1 MKEVIRGAV
10 ETLRDGRPC
19 VLATVVRTKGSTPQK
34 AGAMLLVRDDGSG
47 LGTLGGGCVE
57 GDIWFAAQEMLRQAG
72 GPEFKDYYL
81 NEDIAARDGL
91 VCGGT
96 MYFYLEPL
104 RRIDD
109 FLPLGDEI
117 LEAYDG
123 GEPVSLATV
132 VNSPRR
138 PELLGAKLL
147 LRADGTV
154 SGTLGAPAL
163 DEPALAT
170 ARRIADIGNTE
181 SITADGAEIFVE
193 GFTTPPTLVMV
204 GGGHVGKATADLANL
219 LGYRVYVVD
228 DRPEFANKE
237 RFPYAEQ
244 VVVAP
249 YHQWAEHLSINVNS
263 FLVVATRGHRFDD
276 IGIGVGAENPRP
288 VHRAIGQPPQDADDL
303 PPLDG
308 AGRRQRAHPRG
319 LRPRR
324 PEHRRPYPGGAGG
337 KHNVGNHHGAARRRR
352 RANADGRLVHR
363 PRRQHRGPRRRGLA
377 DAGRLRHPAGRR
389 GIQQDGTTESAATL
403 GAAAPCCSTRPP
415 RCWTAAPTAW
425 WRFWAIAPTSCGLC
439 WKAGRGFPGR

>member
-57 GDIWFAAQEMLRQAG
+57 GDIWFAAQEMLRQDG

-104 RRIDD
+104 RRSDD

-123 GEPVSLATV
+123 GEPVSLATI

-154 SGTLGAPAL
+154 SGTLGSPAL

-181 SITADGAEIFVE
+181 SITAEGAEIFVE

-276 IGIGVGAENPRP
+276 MALESALKTRARYIGLLGSRRKTLMIYRRLMEQGVAKERIREVYAPVGLNIGALTPDELAVSIMSEIIM
-288 VHRAIGQPPQDADDL
+288 V
-303 PPLDG
+303 
-308 AGRRQRAHPRG
+308 
-319 LRPRR
+319 
-324 PEHRRPYPGGAGG
+324 
-337 KHNVGNHHGAARRRR
+337 
-352 RANADGRLVHR
+352 
-363 PRRQHRGPRRRGLA
+363 RRG
-377 DAGRLRHPAGRR
+377 G
-389 GIQQDGTTESAATL
+389 DGGQMRMGDWYIDRAASIVDR
-403 GAAAPCCSTRPP
+403 AVEV
-415 RCWTAAPTAW
+415 
-425 WRFWAIAPTSCGLC
+425 
-439 WKAGRGFPGR
+439 

>member
-147 LRADGTV
+147 LRADGTA
-154 SGTLGAPAL
+154 SGTLGSPAL
-163 DEPALAT
+163 DEPALET

-181 SITADGAEIFVE
+181 SITAEGAEIFVE

-276 IGIGVGAENPRP
+276 MALESALKTRARYIGLLGSRRKTLMIYRRLMEQGVAKERIREVYAPVGLNIGA
-288 VHRAIGQPPQDADDL
+288 L
-303 PPLDG
+303 T
-308 AGRRQRAHPRG
+308 
-319 LRPRR
+319 
-324 PEHRRPYPGGAGG
+324 PEELA
-337 KHNVGNHHGAARRRR
+337 VSIMSEIIM
-352 RANADGRLVHR
+352 V
-363 PRRQHRGPRRRGLA
+363 RRG
-377 DAGRLRHPAGRR
+377 G
-389 GIQQDGTTESAATL
+389 DGGQMRMGDWYIDRAASIVDR
-403 GAAAPCCSTRPP
+403 AVEV
-415 RCWTAAPTAW
+415 
-425 WRFWAIAPTSCGLC
+425 
-439 WKAGRGFPGR
+439 

>member
-1 MKEVIRGAV
+1 MKEVIREAV

-34 AGAMLLVRDDGSG
+34 AGAMLLVKDDGSG

-57 GDIWFAAQEMLRQAG
+57 GDIWFAAKEMLREGG

-117 LEAYDG
+117 LDAYDG

-132 VNSPRR
+132 VNSPSR

-154 SGTLGAPAL
+154 SGTLGAAEL
-163 DEPALAT
+163 DEPALET
-170 ARRIADIGNTE
+170 ARRIAHIGNSE
-181 SITADGAEIFVE
+181 SLSTDDGTEIFVE

-204 GGGHVGKATADLANL
+204 GGGHVGKATADLAHL

-228 DRPEFANKE
+228 DRPEFSNEE

-244 VVVAP
+244 TIVTP
-249 YHQWAEHLSINVNS
+249 YGQWSDHLSINVNS
-263 FLVVATRGHRFDD
+263 FLIVATRGHRFDD
-276 IGIGVGAENPRP
+276 MALESALKTRARYIGLLGSRRKTLMIYRRLMEQGIPKERIREVYAPVGLNIGALTPEELAVSIMSEIIMVRRGGDGGQMQMGDWYLDRAASIVE
-288 VHRAIGQPPQDADDL
+288 RAI
-303 PPLDG
+303 
-308 AGRRQRAHPRG
+308 
-319 LRPRR
+319 
-324 PEHRRPYPGGAGG
+324 E
-337 KHNVGNHHGAARRRR
+337 V
-352 RANADGRLVHR
+352 
-363 PRRQHRGPRRRGLA
+363 
-377 DAGRLRHPAGRR
+377 
-389 GIQQDGTTESAATL
+389 
-403 GAAAPCCSTRPP
+403 
-415 RCWTAAPTAW
+415 
-425 WRFWAIAPTSCGLC
+425 
-439 WKAGRGFPGR
+439 